1 MDEETSNIPADTA
14 TSLEALSLSQL
25 LDLAIGAPERGTV
38 HFAAMRK
45 LLEAVVVHL
54 DSHYLTTQEPWTGQL
69 SGPSLA
75 DVAAQITEIKKEI
88 EVYGSE
94 GMAGGPEARAKAT
107 KTSREDQGKDSLY
120 MDLREEIDRIKT
132 IQSQTTQKVKELAD
146 LIKKLEED
154 IKKLRADTTKW
165 KEESRMEISEQLEAM
180 QQEMMQQLQKMEE
193 QQEMRS
199 SMLEQL
205 VAETANQL
213 NEQLAEIGEIACT
226 VQAEQ
231 EKIKAECSSCTF
243 DINVQLGELLQRCEK
258 LQEQVDFLEAR
269 LMAMG
274 KFERMSHWGQDQEQ
288 QHNLE
293 ATVAQMQADY
303 EKISLA
309 SDTLQKDSQE
319 KQKAIEM
326 LFQSLEKLQKEKA
339 DEQDMLAAID
349 LKADKAA
356 LGSKVNCSQFEAY
369 LERLDERMQ
378 GLQSQISGQKQ
389 DWNEVQQKLD
399 FVEEEKLD
407 RLELKAF
414 SNQMV
419 ETWRRNLEELENR
432 LTRDKGAGIRKQ
444 LPVPFSCLSCD
455 RMFSMQV
462 PGPYS
467 ETLPYLQPLPP
478 SKVTQHSQRSPVV
491 HGSFLHVPQSY
502 GDYQSSSSMMQ
513 HLIASAQRSAHGL
526 CLPVLQDE
534 SRETQLL
541 DSSGQ
546 TPRGQ
551 DDQLPVVTRAQ
562 DKSGPAASLDRRP
575 GTAPRHISW
584 APGLAPPLQPRR
596 ASTAPPLLY
605 RTHNPVL
612 DLALHVKSQKSPQ

>member
-1 MDEETSNIPADTA
+1 ME

-25 LDLAIGAPERGTV
+25 LDLAIGAPDTGTV

-45 LLEAVVVHL
+45 LLEAVLVHL
-54 DSHYLTTQEPWTGQL
+54 DRHYLTTQEPWTGQL

-75 DVAAQITEIKKEI
+75 NVAAEVNEIKKI
-88 EVYGSE
+88 SE
-94 GMAGGPEARAKAT
+94 DMAGGPEARAKAT
-107 KTSREDQGKDSLY
+107 KTPRKDQGKGSL
-120 MDLREEIDRIKT
+120 MDFREEIDRIKT
-132 IQSQTTQKVKELAD
+132 IQSQTTQKVKELAA

-154 IKKLRADTTKW
+154 IQKLRADTTKW

-213 NEQLAEIGEIACT
+213 NEQLADIGKIART

-231 EKIKAECSSCTF
+231 EKLKAESSSGTF
-243 DINVQLGELLQRCEK
+243 DIKVQLGEILQRCEK

-274 KFERMSHWGQDQEQ
+274 KLKRMSHWGQDT
-288 QHNLE
+288 N
-293 ATVAQMQADY
+293 QMQPKRASVVQMQKDY
-303 EKISLA
+303 EKLSFISG
-309 SDTLQKDSQE
+309 SLQKDSQE

-356 LGSKVNCSQFEAY
+356 LGSKVNCSQLEAN

-378 GLQSQISGQKQ
+378 DLQSQISGQKQ
-389 DWNEVQQKLD
+389 HCNEVQQKLS

-419 ETWRRNLEELENR
+419 ETWRRSISELESKIKEDD
-432 LTRDKGAGIRKQ
+432 TAAGIKRQ

-455 RMFSMQV
+455 RMLSMQV
-462 PGPYS
+462 PGPYPK
-467 ETLPYLQPLPP
+467 TLPYFQPLPP
-478 SKVTQHSQRSPVV
+478 IKEQWHSQRDLVV
-491 HGSFLHVPQSY
+491 HGSVPRVPQSH
-502 GDYQSSSSMMQ
+502 GDHASSSFTEPPTQDS
-513 HLIASAQRSAHGL
+513 LRSKAALQGL
-526 CLPVLQDE
+526 VTLPDKPRV
-534 SRETQLL
+534 TQLL
-541 DSSGQ
+541 GRGGH

-551 DDQLPVVTRAQ
+551 NDQLAVVTRAQ
-562 DKSGPAASLDRRP
+562 DESGPAASRDQRL
-575 GTAPRHISW
+575 GTAPQHISR
-584 APGLAPPLQPRR
+584 APGLLPPLQPHR
-596 ASTAPPLLY
+596 ASTAP
-605 RTHNPVL
+605 
-612 DLALHVKSQKSPQ
+612 K

>member
-1 MDEETSNIPADTA
+1 MEEETSNIPADMA

-38 HFAAMRK
+38 HFLAIRK

-54 DSHYLTTQEPWTGQL
+54 DSHYLTTQEPWTGQP

-75 DVAAQITEIKKEI
+75 DVAAQIKEIKKEI
-88 EVYGSE
+88 EVYRPEVISQ
-94 GMAGGPEARAKAT
+94 GMAETT
-107 KTSREDQGKDSLY
+107 KTPQGHQGKDSLY
-120 MDLREEIDRIKT
+120 VDFREEIDRIKT
-132 IQSQTTQKVKELAD
+132 IQSQTTQKVKELAA

-165 KEESRMEISEQLEAM
+165 KEESRKEISEQLEAM
-180 QQEMMQQLQKMEE
+180 QQEMMQELQKMEE
-193 QQEMRS
+193 QQEMRN

-213 NEQLAEIGEIACT
+213 NEQLAEIGEIAWT

-231 EKIKAECSSCTF
+231 ERVKAECSSCTF

-258 LQEQVDFLEAR
+258 LQEQVDSLEAR

-274 KFERMSHWGQDQEQ
+274 KLERMSHWGQKDQGR

-293 ATVAQMQADY
+293 ATVVQMQADY

-309 SDTLQKDSQE
+309 SDILQKDSQE

-349 LKADKAA
+349 VKADKAA
-356 LGSKVNCSQFEAY
+356 LGSKVNCSQLEAN
-369 LERLDERMQ
+369 LERLHERMQ
-378 GLQSQISGQKQ
+378 DLQSQISGQKQ
-389 DWNEVQQKLD
+389 HCNEVQQKLN
-399 FVEEEKLD
+399 FVEERKLD

-414 SNQMV
+414 SNQME
-419 ETWRRNLEELENR
+419 ETWNRNLEELENR
-432 LTRDKGAGIRKQ
+432 LKRDKGAGIKKQ

-455 RMFSMQV
+455 RMLSMQV
-462 PGPYS
+462 PGPYP

-478 SKVTQHSQRSPVV
+478 SKETRHSQRTPVL

-513 HLIASAQRSAHGL
+513 HLIASAQKSAHGL
-526 CLPVLQDE
+526 CLPVLQDKP
-534 SRETQLL
+534 SMTHLL

-546 TPRGQ
+546 TPRGR

-562 DKSGPAASLDRRP
+562 DMSGPAASQDRRP

-584 APGLAPPLQPRR
+584 APGPAQPLQPRR

-605 RTHNPVL
+605 RTHHPVL
-612 DLALHVKSQKSPQ
+612 DLALHVKSQRSPQ